1 MLDSA
6 KSTAPQNLD
15 QRYKALLTVAES
27 ITSCRELDEL
37 FERLAADL
45 ETIVEFDYLALFL
58 HDSAMDVM
66 RCHVIKTA
74 HAPDL
79 DEREITEV
87 LTELPVDDSPPG
99 LVWRTQQP
107 FIVDAVT
114 ESRFAVATASMRAQG
129 LRTSCHLP
137 LTTARRRL
145 GTLAFA
151 SRAPQA
157 YSSAELDLMSE
168 VARLLAIAVDNAL
181 AFQTIEQLNRKLAQ
195 ERLYLESELRTE
207 HRFEAIVGESPQL
220 QHALDQ
226 VEVVA
231 PTDSTVLIL
240 GETGTGKELIARA
253 IHDSS
258 KRRERTF
265 VKLNCAAIPSGL
277 LESELFGHEKGAFT
291 GAISQKI
298 GRFEIANAG
307 TLFLDE
313 VGDIPL
319 ELQAKLL
326 RVLQEQEF
334 ERIGST
340 RTIKVDVRIV
350 AATNRDLPA
359 MIERQQF
366 RNDLYYRLNVFPI
379 RIPPLRERTEDIPA
393 LVRYL
398 TQHFARRMDKRIETI
413 PAEALAALGRY
424 SWPGNVRELANLIER
439 AVILSRGTILEIA
452 LSELVDLRLSS
463 PVQRHSDTEVAE
475 RERLL
480 GALQEANWVLGGPRG
495 SAARLDIK
503 RTTLQSRMQR
513 LGIRKPE

>member
-1 MLDSA
+1 MVDPPG
-6 KSTAPQNLD
+6 KSTTPQNSE

-27 ITSCRELDEL
+27 ITSCRELGEL

-58 HDSAMDVM
+58 HDSANDVM
-66 RCHVIKTA
+66 RCHLIKTA
-74 HAPDL
+74 HAPER
-79 DEREITEV
+79 DEGEI
-87 LTELPVDDSPPG
+87 TELPVDDSPPG
-99 LVWRTQQP
+99 LVWRTQRP
-107 FIVDAVT
+107 LVVDAVT
-114 ESRFAVATASMRAQG
+114 ESRFAVATAGMRALG

-145 GTLAFA
+145 GTLGFA
-151 SRAPQA
+151 SRAPQT
-157 YSSAELDLMSE
+157 YDSAELDLMSE
-168 VARLLAIAVDNAL
+168 VARLLALAVDNAL

-195 ERLYLESELRTE
+195 ERVYLESEIRTE

-220 QHALDQ
+220 LHALDQ

-366 RNDLYYRLNVFPI
+366 RRDLYYRLNVFPI
-379 RIPPLRERTEDIPA
+379 QVPPLRDRAEDIPT
-393 LVRYL
+393 LVRYF

-452 LSELVDLRLSS
+452 LSELVDLRSSS
-463 PVQRHSDTEVAE
+463 PAQRRSDTDVAE

-480 GALQEANWVLGGPRG
+480 GALKEANWVLGGPRG
-495 SAARLDIK
+495 AAARLGIK